1 MPTQAQ
7 ISLNPTSAK
16 GDILSSDGSSRT
28 RLSVGT
34 NGQILTARS
43 TATNGIQWETAP
55 QIGSTFELIST
66 TLVTSDITSVTFSS
80 IANSYDE
87 LHLYGFIR
95 AQSASPNSSLSIR
108 LNTNTTS
115 NYQWVRMGVT
125 DTTALANYDGNQT
138 SMRLN
143 TTAYIVGNV
152 TNLPA
157 VFKTTIRTGVNVT
170 PRIFSQYYNP
180 QSTVNNNGDFYFSS
194 GVLDSVY
201 APVSD
206 VTVVANAGNNS
217 VFSLYGLK
225 RS

>member
-1 MPTQAQ
+1 MPTQTQ

-16 GDILSSDGSSRT
+16 GDIFTSDNSSRA

-43 TATNGIQWETAP
+43 TATNGLQWETP
-55 QIGSTFELIST
+55 TQSSETFELIST
-66 TLVTSDITSVTFSS
+66 TSLTSDVTSVTFSS

-95 AQSASPNSSLSIR
+95 ASASPNATLAIR
-108 LNTNTTS
+108 LNTNTTL
-115 NYQWVRMGVT
+115 NYQWLRTGVIN
-125 DTTALANYDGNQT
+125 TTVNNNYDGNENF
-138 SMRLN
+138 MRLN
-143 TTAYIVGNV
+143 STAYNVGSV
-152 TNLPA
+152 ADLPA
-157 VFKTTIRTGVNVT
+157 VFKTTIRTGINVM

-180 QSTVNNNGDFYFSS
+180 QSTVNNNGDFFFSS

-206 VTVVANAGNNS
+206 VTVVVNAGS
-217 VFSLYGLK
+217 PSIFSLYGLR